1 MKIKQIINYLLVA
14 LLAIQLVSCDNK
26 ETLESPFNGTP
37 TERLNAKEKELNDLL
52 MSSELGWKAVYFTD
66 NTQLGGF
73 THLFKFKDGKV
84 DMASDFD
91 NDTSIQSSEYDIILG
106 STVSLVFTTKNRI
119 HLLSDSNS
127 FPVASLRGKGYLG
140 DFQFLYYGQENGEI
154 IFRTSRSF
162 KEVRFV
168 KAKATDWTDLAQS
181 RLMIPNVVGA
191 STRPLFRLLEI
202 NDGTKISQFD
212 FAFTS
217 TSRFATSN
225 SIETGSSVTNNIG
238 IAYTPTGIIV
248 SPPVKVG
255 TQSLSEFTFDA
266 ATGSFNA
273 IGTSGVS
280 ASIRYSSKPLVI
292 TDDYKVLLNPNQQL
306 VYAYIYNLTNTAPTN
321 SPVFTSLLQSTEA
334 ALTPG
339 IIIQRIQPWFNNPDG
354 TNYIE
359 YRFANAT
366 APATTIA
373 RYYHYFTFSSNATA
387 STITM
392 THVKW
397 KTSTLATSAN
407 VAAPAFLKNLD
418 DQFMNPQG
426 LYFLKQNGL
435 GYVAYTFTSTNTPF
449 RMTAYSFQ

>member
-91 NDTSIQSSEYDIILG
+91 NDTSIQSSEYDIVLG

-119 HLLSDSNS
+119 HLLSDSNN
-127 FPVASLRGKGYLG
+127 FPVTALRGKGYLG

-162 KEVRFV
+162 KELRFV

-191 STRPLFRLLEI
+191 STRPLFRLLET
-202 NDGTKISQFD
+202 NDGTKVSQFD
-212 FAFTS
+212 FSFTS
-217 TSRFATSN
+217 ATRFATSN

-255 TQSLSEFTFDA
+255 NQQISAFTYDP
-266 ATGSFNA
+266 ATGNFNA
-273 IGTSGVS
+273 TGTAGFT
-280 ASIRYSSKPLVI
+280 ASIRYSNRPLVI
-292 TDDYKVLLNPNQQL
+292 TDEYKVLLPGNAYYS
-306 VYAYIYNLTNTAPTN
+306 YAYIGANLATVPTN
-321 SPVFTSLLQSTEA
+321 SILCNDLLNAANASLPSTQK
-334 ALTPG
+334 
-339 IIIQRIQPWFNNPDG
+339 INRIQFYFNNGANGSYIGYTFTGGKASIFHFVTVTEDPVNKTLILKDDG
-354 TNYIE
+354 
-359 YRFANAT
+359 
-366 APATTIA
+366 
-373 RYYHYFTFSSNATA
+373 
-387 STITM
+387 
-392 THVKW
+392 W
-397 KTSTLATSAN
+397 SA
-407 VAAPAFLKNLD
+407 AAPAYITAIDKELLD
-418 DQFMNPQG
+418 PKG
-426 LYFLKQNGL
+426 LYIKKEKFTFGATN
-435 GYVAYTFTSTNTPF
+435 AIFTFTSASSNF
-449 RMTAYSFQ
+449 RITTYAFQ

>member
-26 ETLESPFNGTP
+26 EAIDSPFSGTP

-84 DMASDFD
+84 DMASDFN

-127 FPVASLRGKGYLG
+127 FPIASLQGKGYLG

-162 KEVRFV
+162 QEVRFV

-181 RLMIPNVVGA
+181 RLMVPNVAGA
-191 STRPLFRLLEI
+191 TTRPLFRLLEI
-202 NDGTKISQFD
+202 NDGTKVSQFD
-212 FAFTS
+212 FNFTS
-217 TSRFATSN
+217 ASRFATSN

-248 SPPVKVG
+248 SPAVKVG
-255 TQSLSEFTFDA
+255 SQSLSAFTYDA
-266 ATGSFNA
+266 ATGNFNA
-273 IGTSGVS
+273 TGTAGVS
-280 ASIRYSSKPLVI
+280 ASIKYSTKPLVL
-292 TDDYKVLLNPNQQL
+292 TDDFKGVVNGPRLT
-306 VYAYIYNLTNTAPTN
+306 YAYINGDLKGAQTN
-321 SPVFTSLLQSTEA
+321 SLL
-334 ALTPG
+334 
-339 IIIQRIQPWFNNPDG
+339 FNN
-354 TNYIE
+354 
-359 YRFANAT
+359 
-366 APATTIA
+366 
-373 RYYHYFTFSSNATA
+373 
-387 STITM
+387 
-392 THVKW
+392 
-397 KTSTLATSAN
+397 L
-407 VAAPAFLKNLD
+407 VAAAKATLLPTQDFNRISLIFNDPVNGTFIQYSFTGGKGAINHYLIAKEDPVNKTIKLTDDGWSMATPPAFLADIDKQILD
-418 DQFMNPQG
+418 PAG
-426 LYFLKQNGL
+426 LYLKKEKFTIRYSNTI
-435 GYVAYTFTSTNTPF
+435 YTFTSASSNF
-449 RMTAYSFQ
+449 RMTTYAL

>member
-248 SPPVKVG
+248 SPAVKVG
-255 TQSLSEFTFDA
+255 TQELSVFTFDA

-273 IGTSGVS
+273 IGTGAVK
-280 ASIRYSSKPLVI
+280 ASIRYSNQPLVL
-292 TDDYKVLLNPNQQL
+292 TDDYKIMLPGTSQKS
-306 VYAYIYNLTNTAPTN
+306 YGYIAANL
-321 SPVFTSLLQSTEA
+321 
-334 ALTPG
+334 
-339 IIIQRIQPWFNNPDG
+339 
-354 TNYIE
+354 
-359 YRFANAT
+359 AT
-366 APATTIA
+366 APSNSLLCNSLLNAANAALPSTQKIN
-373 RYYHYFTFSSNATA
+373 RIQFTFNDP
-387 STITM
+387 
-392 THVKW
+392 
-397 KTSTLATSAN
+397 L
-407 VAAPAFLKNLD
+407 
-418 DQFMNPQG
+418 
-426 LYFLKQNGL
+426 NGS
-435 GYVAYTFTSTNTPF
+435 YIAYTFTGGKASIFHFVTVTEDPINKTLKLADDGWSAAPPAYITAIDKELLDPKGLYVKKEKFTIAFSNTIFTFTSASSNF
-449 RMTAYSFQ
+449 RLTTYAFQ